1 MPKMLHFLNILVK
14 GALEQQDYKQ
24 IGRLPKYFMESDKKV
39 IPQHQLEMWPGFL
52 ATTRLVKDGIF
63 LNVDTVSKFIQQRTI
78 LEFIQE
84 LLG

>member
-39 IPQHQLEMWPGFL
+39 IPQY
-52 ATTRLVKDGIF
+52 
-63 LNVDTVSKFIQQRTI
+63 
-78 LEFIQE
+78 
-84 LLG
+84 